1 MMVKRDS
8 EVFKIV
14 VNNINFKVRHV
25 KDTDSYIVYPRI
37 DDNTILEKLLKV
49 LNLSKDYQIDYT
61 EPENLRGS
69 KALRSRSFIISK
81 SKKK

>member
-49 LNLSKDYQIDYT
+49 LIEFMIQI
-61 EPENLRGS
+61 L
-69 KALRSRSFIISK
+69 
-81 SKKK
+81 